1 MTESHGALESPLTTQ
16 TSEFI
21 ALSQSLG
28 AKLFDLTQK
37 NAKRVS
43 ADEFIAG
50 LPPDI
55 HRLPLFRGK
64 ATLLH
69 QNHPHAYAA
78 PVLRIVRDAT
88 TVIQAIHDPSLP
100 PSSSL
105 TQIDQDGN
113 TFRLTPTRNH
123 RANILDGMNLRIGKA
138 VDTDTHIK
146 ILGGIDVS
154 VAKMGS
160 HTKKLRLRGY
170 HLLTHE
176 PSLPISSAVYRYTRG
191 FGYGMSNGMVR
202 LPARHSIT
210 AGINNENRVIVIA
223 LGKFSIIRYHSTRVR
238 HHRRL
243 YHCISRI

>member
-154 VAKMGS
+154 VTKDGFAHEKTPLEGISFIDARTIIADIIGGIPVHARLWLRDVKRYGS
-160 HTKKLRLRGY
+160 APQPPPFDY
-170 HLLTHE
+170 
-176 PSLPISSAVYRYTRG
+176 
-191 FGYGMSNGMVR
+191 
-202 LPARHSIT
+202 
-210 AGINNENRVIVIA
+210 
-223 LGKFSIIRYHSTRVR
+223 
-238 HHRRL
+238 
-243 YHCISRI
+243 SRDK